1 MFWTLNAGVRCAVCG
16 VRVACGWRVCEKH
29 YNVCKS
35 VCARICHAA
44 SVAARRREQ
53 QASRRPTFSPG
64 VSQHVYP
71 EDDEFFPPNGDQ
83 GSGFDFDKGSD
94 ADRAGKH
101 DISEQKEEKEPEKG
115 YSIAFRVVND
125 KNEARH
131 DPAYINWHANFL
143 TSDG

>member
-1 MFWTLNAGVRCAVCG
+1 MYEYKYELQNLSQDMQLLKMDYF
-16 VRVACGWRVCEKH
+16 
-29 YNVCKS
+29 
-35 VCARICHAA
+35 
-44 SVAARRREQ
+44 AARRREQ

-101 DISEQKEEKEPEKG
+101 DISEQKEEKE
-115 YSIAFRVVND
+115 SIILLLR
-125 KNEARH
+125 
-131 DPAYINWHANFL
+131 FL
-143 TSDG
+143 ISIPR